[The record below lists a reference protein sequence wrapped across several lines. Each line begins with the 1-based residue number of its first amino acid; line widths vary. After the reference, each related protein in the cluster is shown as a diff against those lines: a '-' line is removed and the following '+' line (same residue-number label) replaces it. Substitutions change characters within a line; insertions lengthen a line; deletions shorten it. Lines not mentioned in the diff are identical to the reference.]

1 MFAPNGTA
9 IVFSRQK
16 PALLVWLAPV
26 RDKIIRKIIYKNKA
40 QFAIFHIDWSL
51 YMGLPRLDSL
61 TIRQLRVFCTV
72 ARHLSY
78 TRAAG
83 ELGCQQPTASALVA
97 ELERATRLT
106 LLEQRG
112 KHLIL
117 TDEGRELYAHAQQ
130 VVAAADEAWW
140 AMAERRGHGAAA
152 SRPLRVAA
160 DTTVGTYVLPRL
172 LGAFRRQ
179 HHNLVLRLHIANREA
194 VRAALLAG
202 EADLAIAGRPPEI
215 DGLVAE
221 PFLANP
227 LVAVASPGH
236 VLVGQGQ
243 VRLARLAEEV
253 FLLREE
259 GSGTRAAVEELF
271 EVAGI
276 PLKVGMVLGHVEA
289 IKRAVAAGLGVSV
302 LSALAVQREVRYR
315 TLAILDV
322 EQFPIQRRWYI
333 ARLAEH
339 PLTAGAESFIRFLH
353 EYGQQSG

>member
-1 MFAPNGTA
+1 M
-9 IVFSRQK
+9 R
-16 PALLVWLAPV
+16 
-26 RDKIIRKIIYKNKA
+26 
-40 QFAIFHIDWSL
+40 
-51 YMGLPRLDSL
+51 LPRLASL

-72 ARHLSY
+72 ARLLSY
-78 TRAAG
+78 TQAAV
-83 ELGCQQPTASALVA
+83 ELGCQQPTVSAMVA
-97 ELERATRLT
+97 ELERATQLT

-112 KHLIL
+112 KHLTL

-140 AMAERRGHGAAA
+140 AMAERRGNVMTV

-172 LGAFRRQ
+172 LGAFHRRHPNVTLQ
-179 HHNLVLRLHIANREA
+179 LRVANRAA
-194 VRAALLAG
+194 VRASLLAG
-202 EADLAIAGRPPEI
+202 EVDLVIAGRPPEV

-227 LVAVASPGH
+227 LVAIASPEH
-236 VLVGQGQ
+236 VLVGQNR
-243 VRLARLAEEV
+243 VTLARLAEEV

-259 GSGTRAAVEELF
+259 GSGTRAAVEEVF

-289 IKRAVAAGLGVSV
+289 IKRAVAANLGVSV
-302 LSALAVQREVRYR
+302 LSELAVKREVQYR

-322 EQFPIQRRWYI
+322 EYFPIQRRWYI
-333 ARLAEH
+333 ARLAER
-339 PLTAGAESFIRFLH
+339 PLSASADVFIEFLR
-353 EYGQQSG
+353 EYRQQSG